1 MLAGGVPAPRAA
13 ATERIVTDRNTGLA
27 LYGIDP
33 VAYFTDGK
41 PVTGKPDFEY
51 RYAGAIW
58 RFDNEGNRAVFEA
71 DPDIYMPRFGGYDPV
86 SVARGLAT
94 PGYPALWAVHDQR
107 LYLFYTA
114 KARESFMKNPN
125 AAIAGAAAR
134 WSTVQSQLA
143 D

>member
-1 MLAGGVPAPRAA
+1 VA
-13 ATERIVTDRNTGLA
+13 DRNTGLA

-33 VAYFTDGK
+33 VAYFTNGK
-41 PVTGKPDFEY
+41 PVPGRPDFEY

-58 RFDNEGNRAVFEA
+58 RFDNEGNRAAFEA

-94 PGYPALWAVHDQR
+94 PGYPVLWAVYDQR

-114 KARESFMKNPN
+114 KARESFMQNPN
-125 AAIAGAAAR
+125 AAIAAAAAR
-134 WSTVQSQLA
+134 WSTVQSELA